1 MLKNIRVEFHTS
13 GLIISQEGVNDC
25 VVVPNFLKY
34 QFYEGIRNVL
44 FYDCPYV
51 SWSDLDGNR
60 LLMNY
65 EYKNHFN
72 CFINSM
78 YVGDLPFIV
87 LSKTSIAIPVETEG
101 TFDYFEVYD
110 SILME
115 CYLLEKEEVLRL
127 AK

>member
-1 MLKNIRVEFHTS
+1 MMRNVRVEWHES
-13 GLIISQEGVNDC
+13 GLIIEQEGVNEC
-25 VVVPNFLKY
+25 IVVPNFLKY
-34 QFYEGIRNVL
+34 NFYEEILNVL
-44 FYDCPYV
+44 FFDCPYV

-72 CFINSM
+72 CFINAK
-78 YVGDLPFIV
+78 YVGDLTFIP

-110 SILME
+110 SSTVE

-127 AK
+127 TK